1 MISLNPLSL
10 SERLRSLIRPINQV
24 DDLIHPILELVGD
37 ARIVLIGEAS
47 HGTEDFYEMRA
58 RITERLI
65 TDAGFTAVCAEADWP
80 DAWRVNRFVRGFTD
94 DTNAAEALAGFK
106 RFPQWMWR
114 NTIVL
119 AFVNWLREHNDSI
132 ERSKEKAGFYGI
144 DLYSMYQSIQAV
156 VEYLDTVDHAAAGR
170 ARFRYACFD
179 HFGEDPQAYGYAA
192 GFNLDQTCERE
203 VVAQLKDLRAKA
215 GEYSKRDGRVAED
228 EYFYA
233 EQNARLIANAERYY
247 RTMFEGS
254 VPSWNLRDEHMADT
268 IDALLAYLDRV
279 VARGTR
285 IVVWAHN
292 SHLGD
297 AGATEMSQR
306 GEWNVGQLVRRRW
319 GDRARN
325 IGFSTFTGTVT
336 AATDW
341 NGPAETKRVHPGLN
355 GSWEQLFHDVAAAA
369 HAPRF
374 LLRPCDAS
382 GELLEALRRPRL
394 QRAIGVIY
402 RPQTERLSHYF
413 DARVA
418 DQFDAMIHLDETR
431 ALVPLDRRPI
441 PEAAALEETYP
452 TGL

>member
-1 MISLNPLSL
+1 
-10 SERLRSLIRPINQV
+10 
-24 DDLIHPILELVGD
+24 
-37 ARIVLIGEAS
+37 
-47 HGTEDFYEMRA
+47 
-58 RITERLI
+58 
-65 TDAGFTAVCAEADWP
+65 
-80 DAWRVNRFVRGFTD
+80 
-94 DTNAAEALAGFK
+94 
-106 RFPQWMWR
+106 
-114 NTIVL
+114 
-119 AFVNWLREHNDSI
+119 
-132 ERSKEKAGFYGI
+132 
-144 DLYSMYQSIQAV
+144 MYQSIQAV

-268 IDALLAYLDRV
+268 IDALIAYQDRV
-279 VARGTR
+279 VAPGTR
-285 IVVWAHN
+285 LVVWAHN

-319 GDRARN
+319 GERACN

-341 NGPAETKRVHPGLN
+341 NGPAETKRVRPGLD
-355 GSWEQLFHDVAAAA
+355 GSWERLFHDIAVASN
-369 HAPRF
+369 APRF
-374 LLRPCDAS
+374 LLRPRDAS
-382 GELLEALRRPRL
+382 GEVLEALRRPRL

-413 DARVA
+413 DARLG

-431 ALVPLDRRPI
+431 ALAPLDRRPI

-452 TGL
+452 TGF